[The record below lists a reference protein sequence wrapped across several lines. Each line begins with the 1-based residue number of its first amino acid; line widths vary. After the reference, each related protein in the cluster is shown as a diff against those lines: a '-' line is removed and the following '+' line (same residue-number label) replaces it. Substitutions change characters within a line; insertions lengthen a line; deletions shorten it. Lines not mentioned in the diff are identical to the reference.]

1 MNASLLQQNM
11 TTEDG
16 KQHHFNPYESNGGSI
31 ISVAGPDF
39 AVIGSDSRL
48 SEGYSILSRA
58 QPHLYQLQSNAVIG
72 SVGFHGDCLTFTKTL
87 EIRLK
92 MYEHEHNK
100 KASTPAIA
108 QLVST
113 MLYNRRFFPFYVNT
127 VIAGINNEGEGCI
140 YSYDPVGSYE
150 RETYRAGGSSASLLQ
165 PLLDNQLG
173 KKNQTSAFELNKT
186 YTVKSSKEQV
196 INLVKDAFIS
206 ATERDIYT
214 GDSLIINVITKDGV
228 KVEHFPLR
236 RD

>member
-1 MNASLLQQNM
+1 MNTILQQQNM
-11 TTEDG
+11 TTEEG

-39 AVIGSDSRL
+39 AVIASDSRL

-173 KKNQTSAFELNKT
+173 KKNQTPAFELNKT

-196 INLVKDAFIS
+196 INLIKDAFIS
-206 ATERDIYT
+206 AAERDIYT
-214 GDSLIINVITKDGV
+214 GDSLILNVITKDGV
-228 KVEHFPLR
+228 KEEHFPLR